1 MWEHIPIANN
11 GEAPIGT
18 WGCADS
24 DTVCDRND
32 IAYTQDLFAGIAAWG
47 VCE

>member
-1 MWEHIPIANN
+1 MREDILLADK
-11 GEAPIGT
+11 GEAPIGA

-24 DTVCDRND
+24 DTDCDRND